1 MSITWK
7 SAGWLLG
14 LGALAAWGITQRLQ
28 QQQALA
34 QESLQMQH
42 WQVATLK
49 PHLPQEAGSI
59 VLPGQLQA
67 WTEAPIYAHSSG
79 FLKHWNVDIGTR
91 VKAGQLIAELSTPD
105 VDAQLLQAQA
115 QLRQAQAD
123 EELARVTA
131 ERYAKLLPTHTVSPQ
146 DVDNHRLDAASKL
159 AALESARANLDRLRA
174 LDQFR
179 RIEAPA
185 DGVVTVRNVDV
196 GTLVDNGS
204 ANGKATELFHLADIH
219 RLRVYVPVPEAEVP
233 QLDLSQSIY
242 FTLPARPGQ
251 HWSATLTHGSGAIDP
266 ATHTELL
273 ELQLD
278 NPGGLLLPGSYLE
291 AHFQMRPANGVLVLP
306 ANTLI
311 FRATGTAVA
320 TVDEGHRVHL
330 KPVQVG
336 RDLGDNLEILSG
348 ISTNDAVVLSPPDS
362 LAEGDTVVAQPAKIN
377 P

>member
-1 MSITWK
+1 MSIPWK

-34 QESLQMQH
+34 QESLQTQH

-49 PHLPQEAGSI
+49 PLLPQEVSTI
-59 VLPGQLQA
+59 VLPGQLRA

-79 FLKHWNVDIGTR
+79 FLKTWNVDIGTR

-115 QLRQAQAD
+115 QLHQAQAD
-123 EELARVTA
+123 EALARITA
-131 ERYAKLLPTHTVSPQ
+131 ERYNKLLPTHTVSPQ
-146 DVDNHRLDAASKL
+146 DVDHHRLEAASKL
-159 AALESARANLDRLRA
+159 AALESARANLDRLQA
-174 LDQFR
+174 LDRFR

-185 DGVVTVRNVDV
+185 NGVVTVRNVDV

-242 FTLPARPGQ
+242 FTLPERPGQ
-251 HWSATLTHGSGAIDP
+251 RWSAALTHQAGAIDP

-278 NPGGLLLPGSYLE
+278 NPDGLLLPGSYLE
-291 AHFQMRPANGVLVLP
+291 AHFQMRPAPGVLVLP

-320 TVDEGHRVHL
+320 VVDAGHRVHL

-336 RDLGDNLEILSG
+336 RDLGDDLEILSG
-348 ISTNDAVVLSPPDS
+348 ISATDAVVLSPPDS
-362 LAEGDTVVAQPAKIN
+362 LAEGDTVIAQPAKSN

>member
-1 MSITWK
+1 MSMTWK

-28 QQQALA
+28 QQQVLA

-42 WQVATLK
+42 WQVATVR
-49 PHLPQEAGSI
+49 PQPPKDVGSL

-67 WTEAPIYAHSSG
+67 WTETPIYAHSSG
-79 FLKHWNVDIGTR
+79 FLKRWNVDIGTR
-91 VKAGQLIAELSTPD
+91 VKAGELIAELSIPD

-131 ERYAKLLPTHTVSPQ
+131 ARYAKLLPTQTVSPQ
-146 DVDNHRLDAASKL
+146 DVDNHRLDAAAKL
-159 AALESARANLDRLRA
+159 AALESARANLNRLQA
-174 LDQFR
+174 LDSFR
-179 RIEAPA
+179 RIEAPE
-185 DGVVTVRNVDV
+185 DGVLTVRNVDV

-219 RLRVYVPVPEAEVP
+219 RLRVYVPVPEAEIP
-233 QLDLSQSIY
+233 QLDLSRSIY
-242 FTLPARPGQ
+242 FTLPAKPGQ
-251 HWSATLTHGSGAIDP
+251 RWSASLSHQAGAIDP

-291 AHFQMRPANGVLVLP
+291 AHFQMRSANGVLVLP

-320 TVDEGHRVHL
+320 VVDENHRVHL
-330 KPVQVG
+330 QPVQVG
-336 RDLGDNLEILSG
+336 RDLGDTLEILSG
-348 ISTNDAVVLSPPDS
+348 IRATDAVVLSPPDS
-362 LAEGDTVVAQPAKIN
+362 LAEGESVVVQPARRT